1 MYTGLRPASAPQVA
15 PSWSDA
21 CVHET
26 FLQQVRGLPFLD
38 YSHMIEVSNI
48 FELY

>member
-26 FLQQVRGLPFLD
+26 FLQQVRGLPFLG